1 MINHFFFKFRSDKK
15 RKKKRRRK
23 SRSKSRT
30 PNYEA
35 KNNDHDHPQ
44 SAGIKI
50 NANSDELMKR
60 DEDAK
65 LIFQLKTKRCTTNK
79 NVFGDLS
86 LTEESFA
93 SDEDNANKITI
104 SRYVLKNICIYTFD
118 HEFLFFRFMY
128 LFPNNLK
135 NSCKNKLFL

>member
-1 MINHFFFKFRSDKK
+1 MINHLFFFKFRSDKK

-35 KNNDHDHPQ
+35 KNNEHDHDPQ
-44 SAGIKI
+44 SGI

-60 DEDAK
+60 EEDAK

-104 SRYVLKNICIYTFD
+104 SRY
-118 HEFLFFRFMY
+118 
-128 LFPNNLK
+128 
-135 NSCKNKLFL
+135 

>member
-1 MINHFFFKFRSDKK
+1 MLIWYEIHFMLVLLNFRSDKK

-104 SRYVLKNICIYTFD
+104 SRY
-118 HEFLFFRFMY
+118 
-128 LFPNNLK
+128 
-135 NSCKNKLFL
+135 